1 MGNFLKA
8 AHLILSDNKRP
19 MSAQEIVVDGLERG
33 LLPTKGR
40 TPSQTM
46 KAKLSTDILNK
57 KDRSI
62 FMRSE
67 AGKFALREWKQKM
80 DEHIAPRFKKALFDE
95 DIMVFHRS
103 SLRKYISGIGLSA
116 GKKIARSLLSD
127 CFSMKRRLA
136 EEDFTVVQLVSFY
149 IVRYE
154 SRILTYKRT
163 KRLPESRLHGYYSLG
178 FGGHLN
184 PDDVPP
190 LFNFIDPQQALL
202 LILRELKEELILKKQ
217 PIIKFRGLL
226 YDDSREVSKQH
237 LGLVYDVFLK
247 SPEYEIGERG
257 FLMDAKYETLSEIL
271 DRIEDFE
278 NWSALIAEEESKID

>member
-1 MGNFLKA
+1 MGDFLKA
-8 AHLILSDNKRP
+8 AYLILSDNKRP
-19 MSAQEIVVDGLERG
+19 MSAQEIVIDGLERG
-33 LLPTKGR
+33 LLRTEGR

-46 KAKLSTDILNK
+46 KARLSTDILNK

-67 AGKFALREWKQKM
+67 AGKFALREWKQTT

-103 SLRKYISGIGLSA
+103 HLRKYISRIGLNS
-116 GKKIARSLLSD
+116 GKTVARSLLSD

-136 EEDFTVVQLVSFY
+136 EDDFTVVQLVSFY

-154 SRILTYKRT
+154 NRILTYKRT

-184 PDDVPP
+184 PDDLLP
-190 LFNFIDPQQALL
+190 LFNFSDPKQALL
-202 LILRELKEELILKKQ
+202 LILRELREELILKKQ
-217 PIIKFRGLL
+217 PLVKFRGLL
-226 YDDSREVSKQH
+226 YDDAREVSKQH

-247 SPEYEIGERG
+247 SHEYEIGERG
-257 FLMDAKYETLSEIL
+257 FLMDAKFESLSEIL
-271 DRIEDFE
+271 GRIEEFE
-278 NWSALIAEEESKID
+278 NWSALIARGEHKLD